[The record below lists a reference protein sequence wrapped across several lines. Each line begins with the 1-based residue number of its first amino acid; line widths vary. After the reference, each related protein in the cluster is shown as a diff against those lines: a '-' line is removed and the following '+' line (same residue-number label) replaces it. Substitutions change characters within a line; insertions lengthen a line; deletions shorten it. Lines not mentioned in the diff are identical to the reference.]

1 MTCVGGEGRGGERV
15 GDGRRDREGEM
26 FKIGEGREG
35 ESVGDER
42 RDREGEMAKIR
53 QCEMLHVRT
62 CLKAARRAMHRALEP
77 QTMPSA
83 YCNPSLTIAG

>member
-1 MTCVGGEGRGGERV
+1 MTCVIGEGRGVEGSRGEGRGGEGRGGE
-15 GDGRRDREGEM
+15 GRGCKMEEG
-26 FKIGEGREG
+26 IGKVRCLRSGSARCC
-35 ESVGDER
+35 
-42 RDREGEMAKIR
+42 MY
-53 QCEMLHVRT
+53 VRT

>member
-1 MTCVGGEGRGGERV
+1 MTCVIGEGRGVEGRGGEGRGAEGRGGERE
-15 GDGRRDREGEM
+15 GDG
-26 FKIGEGREG
+26 
-35 ESVGDER
+35 R